1 MQPPPLPP
9 PLPSA
14 SSPYANPYA
23 APVARL
29 EEFDAGDLVLA
40 SRGTRL
46 GAAIVDNIILIV
58 PAVVLVAAVVGLG
71 GKQMTSDSDWV
82 LIWLAAMLPILAV
95 VVVNLVLLNRN
106 GQTIAKRMFGIKVL
120 RTDGSPCSVLRIIFM
135 RWLPVTLL
143 GALPIIGYASG
154 LIDALMIFGQQQRC
168 LHDLI
173 ADTMV
178 VQA

>member
-1 MQPPPLPP
+1 M
-9 PLPSA
+9 
-14 SSPYANPYA
+14 
-23 APVARL
+23 
-29 EEFDAGDLVLA
+29 LA

-46 GAAIVDNIILIV
+46 GAAIVDNIILLV
-58 PAVVLVAAVVGLG
+58 PAVVIVAAVVGIG
-71 GKQMTSDSDWV
+71 GNKMQSDADFALV
-82 LIWLAAMLPILAV
+82 WLSAMVPILAV
-95 VVVNLVLLNRN
+95 VVVNLVLLSRN

-143 GALPIIGYASG
+143 GMLPIIGYASG

>member
-1 MQPPPLPP
+1 MR
-9 PLPSA
+9 
-14 SSPYANPYA
+14 
-23 APVARL
+23 RL
-29 EEFDAGDLVLA
+29 KGPGAGADEDDEEEVSG
-40 SRGTRL
+40 G
-46 GAAIVDNIILIV
+46 
-58 PAVVLVAAVVGLG
+58 G
-71 GKQMTSDSDWV
+71 GKIRKTLPKFKVGDKAVYPARGVAEIVAIEERDIGGNKMQSDADFALV
-82 LIWLAAMLPILAV
+82 WLSAMVPILAV
-95 VVVNLVLLNRN
+95 VVVNLVLLSRN

-143 GALPIIGYASG
+143 GMLPIIGYASG

>member
-9 PLPSA
+9 PLPTA
-14 SSPYANPYA
+14 RPTANPYA

-29 EEFDAGDLVLA
+29 EEFDTGELVLA

-46 GAAIVDNIILIV
+46 GAAIVDNIILIL
-58 PAVVLVAAVVGLG
+58 PAVVIVMVMVGLG
-71 GKQMTSDSDWV
+71 GKQMNSDADLA
-82 LIWLAAMLPILAV
+82 LIWLAILVPILAV
-95 VVVNLVLLNRN
+95 VIVNLVLLNRN
-106 GQTIAKRMFGIKVL
+106 GQTIAKRMLGIKVL

>member
-14 SSPYANPYA
+14 RPTANPYA

-29 EEFDAGDLVLA
+29 EEYDTGELVLA
-40 SRGTRL
+40 GRGTRL
-46 GAAIVDNIILIV
+46 GAAIVDNIILFL
-58 PAVVLVAAVVGLG
+58 PAVAIVMAMVGLG
-71 GKQMTSDSDWV
+71 GKQMSSDSDFA
-82 LIWLAAMLPILAV
+82 LIWLAVMVPILAV

-106 GQTIAKRMFGIKVL
+106 GQTIAKRMLGIKVL

-135 RWLPVTLL
+135 RWLPVTIL

-178 VQA
+178 VEA